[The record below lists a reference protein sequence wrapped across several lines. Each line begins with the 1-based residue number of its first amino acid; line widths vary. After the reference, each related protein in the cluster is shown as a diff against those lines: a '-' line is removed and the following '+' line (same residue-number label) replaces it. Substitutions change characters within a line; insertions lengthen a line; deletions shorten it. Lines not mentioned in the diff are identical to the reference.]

1 MGSIDR
7 IDWHSGGDFP
17 DNLPEV
23 NGGTHIGMYLAWI
36 INNNLIGQMHRDDS
50 ADAIQKVLSRQM
62 TGRDFLVDMCD
73 EKFWDE
79 DLNEEGIA
87 FTNYYYQSDSTDT
100 FKNFVDD
107 YCDVLAQ
114 DVESIYEIEDTW
126 ENYDKLK
133 PLIDKK
139 YSDWKKNK
147 T

>member
-23 NGGTHIGMYLAWI
+23 NGGTHIGMYLTWI

-87 FTNYYYQSDSTDT
+87 FTNYYYQADSTDT

-139 YSDWKKNK
+139 YSDWKKSK

>member
-23 NGGTHIGMYLAWI
+23 NGGTHIGMYLTWI
-36 INNNLIGQMHRDDS
+36 IQNNLIGQMHRDDS
-50 ADAIQKVLSRQM
+50 AEAIQKVLSRQM

-87 FTNYYYQSDSTDT
+87 FTNYYYQADSTDT
-100 FKNFVDD
+100 FKNYVDD
-107 YCDVLAQ
+107 YCEALAQ
-114 DVESIYEIEDTW
+114 DVESIFEIEDTW
-126 ENYDKLK
+126 ANYDKLK

-139 YSDWKKNK
+139 YSDWKKSK